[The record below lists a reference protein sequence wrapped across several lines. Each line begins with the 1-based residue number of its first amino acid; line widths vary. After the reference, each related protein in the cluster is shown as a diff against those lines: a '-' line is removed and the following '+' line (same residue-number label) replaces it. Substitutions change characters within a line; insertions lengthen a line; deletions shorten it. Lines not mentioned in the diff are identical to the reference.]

1 MAGRDKVIM
10 AFEPK
15 GIRVALTDIMPVKQ
29 LGVSTK
35 SSRKYKQIA
44 ASVREIG
51 LIEPLVVTRQKGHRG
66 AFLLLDGHVR
76 LQILKDFGTLKTT
89 CLVATDD
96 EAFTYNKRISRLA
109 TIQEHKMILKAV
121 ECGVP
126 EHRIAKALDVDVAMI
141 RRKRRLLDGICPEVA
156 NLLKDRHCPINTFQS
171 LKKMKP
177 VRQMEVAQLMVAMN
191 NFSVPYSRALL
202 AATPLDQ
209 VVGAKKPKVAKGI
222 SPEQMARMEAEMDNL
237 QREMKLVEDSYGED
251 QLTLVI
257 AGAYIS
263 SLLQNEQVVK
273 HLGQH
278 HSEILNE
285 FQRITEVTVDD
296 REGPDEI
303 GLSEKTQAQHPL
315 L

>member
-1 MAGRDKVIM
+1 MTEHDKVIM

-15 GIRVALTDIMPVKQ
+15 GIRVALTNILPVKQ
-29 LGVSTK
+29 LGASTK

-44 ASVREIG
+44 ASVREVG
-51 LIEPLVVTRQKGHRG
+51 LIEPIVVTRQKGHRG
-66 AFLLLDGHVR
+66 VFLLLDGHVR
-76 LQILKDFGTLKTT
+76 LQILKDFGALVTT

-126 EHRIAKALDVDVAMI
+126 EHRSAKALDVDVAMI

-156 NLLKDRHCPINTFQS
+156 DLLKDRHCPINTFQS

-177 VRQMEVAQLMVAMN
+177 IRQMEAAQLMVTIN
-191 NFSVPYSRALL
+191 NYSVPYSRSLL
-202 AATPLDQ
+202 VATPLSQLVD
-209 VVGAKKPKVAKGI
+209 AKKPKIAKEI
-222 SPEQMARMEAEMDNL
+222 SPEQMDRMEAEMNNL
-237 QREMKLVEDSYGED
+237 QREMKLVEDSYGEN

-263 SLLQNEQVVK
+263 SLLENDQIVK
-273 HLGQH
+273 HLDQH
-278 HSEILNE
+278 HREILSE
-285 FQRITEVTVDD
+285 FRRIVEVEVVDPGF
-296 REGPDEI
+296 REKGDPSTAE
-303 GLSEKTQAQHPL
+303 QA
-315 L
+315 

>member
-10 AFEPK
+10 AFEPE
-15 GIRVALTDIMPVKQ
+15 GIRVALTDILPVKQ
-29 LGVSTK
+29 LGASTK

-76 LQILKDFGTLKTT
+76 LQILKDLGTLTTT

-126 EHRIAKALDVDVAMI
+126 EHRIAKALDIDVAII

-156 NLLKDRHCPINTFQS
+156 DLLKDRHCPINTFQS

-177 VRQMEVAQLMVAMN
+177 IRQMEVAQLMVTMN
-191 NFSVPYSRALL
+191 NYSVPYSKALL

-209 VVGAKKPKVAKGI
+209 LVDAKKPKVATSI

-237 QREMKLVEDSYGED
+237 QREMKLVKDSYGED

-263 SLLQNEQVVK
+263 SLLQNDQVVK
-273 HLGQH
+273 HLDQH

-285 FQRITEVTVDD
+285 FRRIVEVEAAEPGLRDEGYLATTE
-296 REGPDEI
+296 
-303 GLSEKTQAQHPL
+303 QA
-315 L
+315 

>member
-1 MAGRDKVIM
+1 MAGHDKVIM

-15 GIRVALTDIMPVKQ
+15 GIRVALTDILPVKQ
-29 LGVSTK
+29 LGASTK

-76 LQILKDFGTLKTT
+76 LQILKDFGALVTT

-121 ECGVP
+121 ESGVP
-126 EHRIAKALDVDVAMI
+126 EHRIAKALDIDVAMI
-141 RRKRRLLDGICPEVA
+141 RRKRRLLDGICSEVA
-156 NLLKDRHCPINTFQS
+156 DLLKDRHCPINTFQS

-177 VRQMEVAQLMVAMN
+177 IRQMEVAQLMVTMN
-191 NFSVPYSRALL
+191 NYSVPYSRALL

-209 VVGAKKPKVAKGI
+209 LVDIKKPKIAKGI

-257 AGAYIS
+257 AGAYIL
-263 SLLQNEQVVK
+263 SLLQNDQVAN
-273 HLGQH
+273 HLDQH

-285 FQRITEVTVDD
+285 FRRIAEVEAAEPEV
-296 REGPDEI
+296 PDEE
-303 GLSEKTQAQHPL
+303 GLSAGKQA
-315 L
+315 

>member
-1 MAGRDKVIM
+1 MAGHDKVIM

-15 GIRVALTDIMPVKQ
+15 GIRVALTDILPVKQ

-76 LQILKDFGTLKTT
+76 LQILKDFGTLATT

-121 ECGVP
+121 ESGVP
-126 EHRIAKALDVDVAMI
+126 EHRIAKALDIDVAMI
-141 RRKRRLLDGICPEVA
+141 RRKRRLLDGICSEVA
-156 NLLKDRHCPINTFQS
+156 DLLKDRHCPINTFQS
-171 LKKMKP
+171 LKKLKP
-177 VRQMEVAQLMVAMN
+177 IRQMEVAQLMVTMN
-191 NFSVPYSRALL
+191 NYSVPYSRALL

-209 VVGAKKPKVAKGI
+209 LVDTKKPKIAKGI

-263 SLLQNEQVVK
+263 SLLKNDQVAN
-273 HLGQH
+273 HMGQH
-278 HSEILNE
+278 HSVILSE
-285 FQRITEVTVDD
+285 FRRIAIVEVAEPEV
-296 REGPDEI
+296 PDED
-303 GLSEKTQAQHPL
+303 GHSAGEQA
-315 L
+315 

>member
-1 MAGRDKVIM
+1 MAGHDKVIM

-15 GIRVALTDIMPVKQ
+15 GISVALTNILPVKQ
-29 LGVSTK
+29 LSASTK

-51 LIEPLVVTRQKGHRG
+51 LIEPLVVTRPKGHGG

-76 LQILKDFGTLKTT
+76 LQTLKDLGILATT

-121 ECGVP
+121 ESGVP
-126 EHRIAKALDVDVAMI
+126 EHRIAKALDIDVAMI

-156 NLLKDRHCPINTFQS
+156 DLLKDRHCPINTFQS

-177 VRQMEVAQLMVAMN
+177 LRQMEVAQLMVTMN
-191 NFSVPYSRALL
+191 NYSVSYSRALL
-202 AATPLDQ
+202 AATSIDQ
-209 VVGAKKPKVAKGI
+209 LVDTKKPKIAKGI

-237 QREMKLVEDSYGED
+237 QREVKLVEDSYGED

-263 SLLQNEQVVK
+263 SLLQNEQVEN
-273 HLGQH
+273 HMGQF

-285 FQRITEVTVDD
+285 FRRFAEVEAAEPEVPA
-296 REGPDEI
+296 EG
-303 GLSEKTQAQHPL
+303 GLSAGEQA
-315 L
+315 